1 MELRD
6 NQELLDEIMSL
17 PSAPVLIAQASRAL
31 ETERQRREQFYNEIT
46 EYEKAE
52 FINGEVVIH
61 SPVKKEHNDVTGKL
75 FRLIDVYVDIL
86 PRQNKTTV

>member
-6 NQELLDEIMSL
+6 NQELLDEIMLL
-17 PSAPVLIAQASRAL
+17 PSAPVLIAQANRAL
-31 ETERQRREQFYNEIT
+31 EAERQRREQFYNDIT

-61 SPVKKEHNDVTGKL
+61 SPV
-75 FRLIDVYVDIL
+75 
-86 PRQNKTTV
+86 